1 MDAAQAVDDIVD
13 LEGLD
18 AAAEAMQLR
27 LYRPPRQPQQRVH
40 LRIIRRG
47 EALSISDVLP
57 TFEHFGLRVIAERP
71 YRLEWPD
78 GASAWVQD
86 FELEHSSL
94 QSVAVPRVAHEL
106 IAAFRAIRA
115 GELDDD
121 GFNRLL
127 IAAEL
132 SMRQVTVLRACCRYL
147 LQTGIPFSQSYME
160 RVLGT
165 HSAAARDLCE
175 LFERRLSPESTRG
188 ARGAGGLARATAA
201 PRDRGGRQSRRGSH
215 PARLPAR

>member
-1 MDAAQAVDDIVD
+1 MRRRRSTTSSIWKGSTRAV
-13 LEGLD
+13 ER
-18 AAAEAMQLR
+18 MQLR
-27 LYRPPRQPQQRVH
+27 LYRPPRQPPQRVH

-47 EALSISDVLP
+47 EALSVSDVLP

-71 YRLEWPD
+71 YRLELARWQLRR
-78 GASAWVQD
+78 GCRISSSSTTSCSASRCRAW
-86 FELEHSSL
+86 
-94 QSVAVPRVAHEL
+94 RTEL
-106 IAAFRAIRA
+106 IAAFRAVRA

-160 RVLGT
+160 RVLGAHAA
-165 HSAAARDLCE
+165 HSARPVRTVRAAPGAACARAAHARARDCSSSACAAR
-175 LFERRLSPESTRG
+175 
-188 ARGAGGLARATAA
+188 
-201 PRDRGGRQSRRGSH
+201 SRRSS
-215 PARLPAR
+215 ARTRIASCAPSWR